1 MDYPY
6 TKNNSQYFEIQYIF
20 IILALFSLTM
30 KTMHEQRKYNNMG
43 NIIIAGKNL
52 PLTPMT
58 KSELKGVFADAIV
71 KFVFYKTEF
80 QGNPLCILVSKRNKK
95 LTPLEYKQL
104 ADRLEKI
111 IRLPIVF
118 LFDSLEYYERDRF
131 IDRGVYFVVTNK
143 YVFLPYLLINAKQSP
158 MKKVE
163 KLLSTAQYLLLFH
176 LQIKEIEGLTIQEI
190 EKLIPYKYVTLTRA
204 ITSLEQLNLCRTEK
218 NIYRQKVIYF
228 DCPLDKLWEQA
239 QPFMENPIRKIW
251 FCDHLPETPLPIC
264 GINALSHY
272 TSINPENFRTYAID
286 NDKFNS
292 LVKKNMCI
300 GINPIEGNIKLE
312 IWNYPP
318 LVKENTGIVDKLSLY
333 LTLKED
339 KDPRV
344 EKELEKMLKE
354 LWLKD

>member
-1 MDYPY
+1 MDSI
-6 TKNNSQYFEIQYIF
+6 T
-20 IILALFSLTM
+20 
-30 KTMHEQRKYNNMG
+30 
-43 NIIIAGKNL
+43 IAGKNL

-58 KSELKGVFADAIV
+58 KLALKGVFADAIV
-71 KFVFYKTEF
+71 KFAFYKTEF
-80 QGNPLCILVSKRNKK
+80 HGNPLCILVSKKNKK
-95 LTPLEYKQL
+95 LAPLDYKQL
-104 ADRLEKI
+104 ANRLENI

-118 LFDSLEYYERDRF
+118 LFDSLEYYERNRF
-131 IDRGVYFVVTNK
+131 IERGVYFVVTNK

-158 MKKVE
+158 VKKIE
-163 KLLSTAQYLLLFH
+163 RLLSTAQYLLLFH
-176 LQIKEIEGLTIQEI
+176 LQIKDIEGLTIQEI

-204 ITSLEQLNLCRTEK
+204 ITSLEQLNLCRTAK
-218 NIYRQKVIYF
+218 NTCRQKVIYF
-228 DCPLDKLWEQA
+228 DCPPDKLWEQA
-239 QPFMENPIRKIW
+239 QPFMENPIRKVW
-251 FCDHLPETPLPIC
+251 FCDHLLETALPIC

-272 TSINPENFRTYAID
+272 TSINPETSRTYAMD
-286 NDKFNS
+286 NEQFNS

-300 GINPIEGNIKLE
+300 GVNLIEGNVKLE

-344 EKELEKMLKE
+344 EKELEIMIKE